1 VFASKQVS
9 VAILRTYACA
19 LFLFL
24 KPQSLFLCIAAR
36 FWGKKFFLQVEAIK
50 ACCYF
55 VWYCDLAIAYI
66 LHSCP
71 SYVCVYIDTPVGLEP
86 AQTNPAA
93 QVPESSNYG
102 QQQSSQVNYGAVSGA
117 NNYTPSRAAGLR
129 CFSCAYA
136 NQATVLIELF

>member
-1 VFASKQVS
+1 MLSAIFA
-9 VAILRTYACA
+9 
-19 LFLFL
+19 
-24 KPQSLFLCIAAR
+24 
-36 FWGKKFFLQVEAIK
+36 
-50 ACCYF
+50 
-55 VWYCDLAIAYI
+55 WYCDLAIAYT
-66 LHSCP
+66 LHSFP
-71 SYVCVYIDTPVGLEP
+71 LYVCLYIDTPVGLEP

-136 NQATVLIELF
+136 N